1 MSSAI
6 RFRFQGMFATILVAY
21 FALYSS
27 AYAQKT
33 YRCGNSYSQ
42 TPCAGGVAIDT
53 QDTRTE
59 AQKNQADSITGR
71 LTAAQKALETERLAR
86 EKKEAAQAKIPAT
99 KTPATVVRSKTI
111 KPRKIKKPA
120 VDPSPPNK
128 PKPPA
133 APAASGAKKPK
144 PVAPK
149 KQASKPPAA

>member
-1 MSSAI
+1 MTAPI
-6 RFRFQGMFATILVAY
+6 RFRTCALFAMFLVAY
-21 FALYSS
+21 FSLYSS

-33 YRCGNSYSQ
+33 YRCGNTYSQ
-42 TPCAGGVAIDT
+42 TPCAGAVAIDT
-53 QDTRTE
+53 QDARTE
-59 AQKNQADSITGR
+59 AQKNQADSTTGR

-86 EKKEAAQAKIPAT
+86 EKKEAAQAKIPAA
-99 KTPATVVRSKTI
+99 KTPVTVVRSKTI

-120 VDPSPPNK
+120 VEPSPPNK

-149 KQASKPPAA
+149 KQVSKPPAA